1 MNNWGGAQN
10 PEGATDTVTIMVLWR
25 LLGAVGR
32 TLITSGVLILLFVAY
47 QLWGTGLQAASAQGA
62 LTNEFEELFAE
73 AGLAEAAFE
82 DIEIIES
89 AATPVPATTAPGA
102 PTATPA
108 PPTPTPTPRPKAQI
122 PPELLYQDEGDV
134 MARILIDSINVDWN
148 VVAGTGVDPLRRG
161 PGHYSTTVLPGQPGN
176 SSIAG
181 HRTTYG
187 APFHRVDELNPGDEI
202 KVQTLQGVAVYTVD
216 AHEDAGGQQV
226 GHFIVDPSATWVLG
240 DFEDNRLTLTACH
253 PKYSAAKRIIV
264 TATLVSEPFDLVPRP
279 GGDLGDAE
287 LQGDENPTIE
297 DGSDGSE
304 RALDEIISEDVAVD
318 ADPSVGFDSEGN
330 VVPVEEL
337 TDEERQAAIDA
348 GAELDAVD
356 AAAADEA
363 QTMRSSAAA
372 DEEAAAGSSTSS
384 DETDE
389 LSEPAAAEED
399 FGEGLNGDSAAIVP
413 SVTWGI
419 AAAFIWLA
427 AWFVG
432 KRWQKWPAYVLGIV
446 PFALTLWLAFV
457 HIDQAIPSY

>member
-1 MNNWGGAQN
+1 
-10 PEGATDTVTIMVLWR
+10 
-25 LLGAVGR
+25 
-32 TLITSGVLILLFVAY
+32 
-47 QLWGTGLQAASAQGA
+47 
-62 LTNEFEELFAE
+62 
-73 AGLAEAAFE
+73 
-82 DIEIIES
+82 
-89 AATPVPATTAPGA
+89 
-102 PTATPA
+102 
-108 PPTPTPTPRPKAQI
+108 
-122 PPELLYQDEGDV
+122 
-134 MARILIDSINVDWN
+134 
-148 VVAGTGVDPLRRG
+148 
-161 PGHYSTTVLPGQPGN
+161 
-176 SSIAG
+176 
-181 HRTTYG
+181 
-187 APFHRVDELNPGDEI
+187 VDELNPGDEI

-216 AHEDAGGQQV
+216 AHEDASGQQV

-287 LQGDENPTIE
+287 LQGDENSTIE

-337 TDEERQAAIDA
+337 TDEERQSAIDA

-363 QTMRSSAAA
+363 ETAEDAETMRSSA
-372 DEEAAAGSSTSS
+372 DSNDTEAAASSASNEN
-384 DETDE
+384 DEG
-389 LSEPAAAEED
+389 LSETAAAEED

-432 KRWQKWPAYVLGIV
+432 KRWQKWPAYVVGIV